1 MQNALSALE
10 PRLLLATIQVA
21 NYGARPNDGANDTGA
36 IHAAINASA
45 PGDTIQFA
53 PGRYNIDKVTLK
65 GSRTYLGS
73 GAIIDSG
80 SDFAFSAAADS
91 RDYVIKGFRFE
102 RAGIV
107 FGAGSSFANIRITEN
122 TFVNMSRNAIKMTV
136 KSDGAI
142 IERNTF
148 IDIRAYGTIE
158 AYTTTRMSY
167 SYNRIIDSAHGG
179 HIIGPL
185 DDCKFNYNRISG
197 AKKMGLEIQRN
208 APGTSVSKNMEV
220 IGNVVYDWK
229 LPTNGAMGLSIIAEG
244 GLNTRIANNYI
255 SNAFAPGSNFDPAP
269 GGPLRQFGPAFE
281 TGFATGVIENNT
293 SGGPNTFVAHIAVA
307 GQNSMVRNNRMYGT
321 PSYGPDKWI
330 AKWPGIHGYGTF
342 TDQNNVKDPTRAN
355 TPALPRIAGDAN
367 DSGWVDSTDANI
379 LCSNFGRTNANWSQ
393 GDFNG
398 DRVINSDDFHI
409 LADNFGSGM

>member
-1 MQNALSALE
+1 MHNALSALE
-10 PRLLLATIQVA
+10 PRLLLATIQVS
-21 NYGARPNDGANDTGA
+21 NYGARPNDGINDTSS

-65 GSRTYLGS
+65 GSRNYIGG
-73 GAIIDSG
+73 GATIDSS
-80 SDFAFSAAADS
+80 SDFAFSGAADS
-91 RDYVIKGFRFE
+91 KDYVIKGFRFE
-102 RAGIV
+102 RAGIA
-107 FGAGSSFANIRITEN
+107 FGAGSSFANILITEN
-122 TFVNMSRNAIKMTV
+122 TFANMSRNAIKMTV
-136 KSDGAI
+136 KSDRAI

-220 IGNVVYDWK
+220 IGNIVYGWK

-255 SNAFAPGSNFDPAP
+255 SNSFAPGSGFDPAP

-293 SGGPNTFVAHIAVA
+293 SGGPNTFVAHIAVS
-307 GQNSMVRNNRMYGT
+307 GQNSMVRNNKMYGT

-330 AKWPGIHGYGTF
+330 AKWPGINGYGTF
-342 TDQNNVKDPTRAN
+342 IDQNNLKDTNRAN
-355 TPALPRIAGDAN
+355 TPTLPQVAGDA
-367 DSGWVDSTDANI
+367 DGSGLVDSNDLNI
-379 LCSNFGRTNANWSQ
+379 LAGNFGKTNATWSH
-393 GDFNG
+393 GDFNS
-398 DRVINSDDFHI
+398 DRVINTDDFNI
-409 LADNFGSGM
+409 LAGNFGRNT